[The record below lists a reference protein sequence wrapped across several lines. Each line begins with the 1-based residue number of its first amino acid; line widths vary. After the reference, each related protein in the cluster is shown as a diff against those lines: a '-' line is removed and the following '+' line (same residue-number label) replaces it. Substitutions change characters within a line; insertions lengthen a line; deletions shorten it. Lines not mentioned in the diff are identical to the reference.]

1 MSKPTHAFVNQ
12 SGIGITA
19 SDFEEELRQ
28 AFSKVLPTDYD
39 YYREVNV
46 LAVHWG
52 LCDPQ
57 WIQVE
62 NDLLRTFA
70 NDYNFKTETFVTQE
84 RWFNQ
89 CTTVSFSDHL
99 CPSILRFP
107 FPFSCIAI
115 DRPMQP

>member
-12 SGIGITA
+12 SGTGINA
-19 SDFEEELRQ
+19 SDFEEELRR
-28 AFSKVLPTDYD
+28 AFSKALPSEYE

-52 LCDPQ
+52 LCNPQ

-70 NDYNFKTETFVTQE
+70 NDYNFKTETFVIQE
-84 RWFNQ
+84 RWFSQ
-89 CTTVSFSDHL
+89 CTNVSFAKYL
-99 CPSILRFP
+99 CPSILMTATLLI
-107 FPFSCIAI
+107 SG
-115 DRPMQP
+115 